1 MIRAYKAVVLR
12 SVLLCLSMF
21 LLLGEAALATPR
33 AVVDTSGPNQLIE
46 SAANIMI
53 GELDA
58 RRAEF
63 RKDKTKLAAVVD
75 QVLLPHFD
83 VEHAARLV
91 LGRHWRTATAAQR
104 ERFTDAFY
112 GSLMANYGDAL
123 VEFTGDRIRLIP
135 TPVAADA
142 TTAVVR
148 TEVRRSN
155 GQRIPV
161 NYSMRKTAL
170 GWKAWDVIIEGISYV
185 KSFREDFG
193 AEIDQKG
200 LDAVIQRLEAQNQSA
215 GRGVARS

>member
-1 MIRAYKAVVLR
+1 
-12 SVLLCLSMF
+12 
-21 LLLGEAALATPR
+21 
-33 AVVDTSGPNQLIE
+33 LIE

-83 VEHAARLV
+83 VGHAARLV

-161 NYSMRKTAL
+161 NYSMRKPH
-170 GWKAWDVIIEGISYV
+170 
-185 KSFREDFG
+185 
-193 AEIDQKG
+193 
-200 LDAVIQRLEAQNQSA
+200 
-215 GRGVARS
+215 

>member
-1 MIRAYKAVVLR
+1 MIRSFFVA
-12 SVLLCLSMF
+12 LLAA
-21 LLLGEAALATPR
+21 LLLVTAAEAATR
-33 AVVDTSGPNQLIE
+33 TTVDTSGPNQLIE
-46 SAANIMI
+46 SAANLMI
-53 GELDA
+53 GELEA

-63 RKDKTKLAAVVD
+63 RKDPNKLSAVVEK
-75 QVLLPHFD
+75 VLLPHFD

-91 LGRHWRTATAAQR
+91 LGRHWRTASAAQR
-104 ERFTDAFY
+104 QRFIDAFY

-123 VEFTGDRIRLIP
+123 VEFTGDRIRMIP

-161 NYSMRKTAL
+161 NYAMRKTEA

-200 LDAVIQRLEAQNQSA
+200 LDAVIQRLEAQN
-215 GRGVARS
+215 RGVTRS